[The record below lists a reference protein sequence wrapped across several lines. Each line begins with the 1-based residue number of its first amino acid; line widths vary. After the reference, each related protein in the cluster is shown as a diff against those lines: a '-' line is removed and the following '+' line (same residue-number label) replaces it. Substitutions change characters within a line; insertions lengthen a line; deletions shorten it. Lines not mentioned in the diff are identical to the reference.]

1 MALRIYNT
9 LSHQKEPFLP
19 VNDPVRFYCCG
30 MTPKF
35 YPHVGHGRLF
45 VSMDVLRRY
54 LRECGYIV
62 RYVQNFTDVDDKI
75 IARAAR
81 EGLDPAT
88 VAQKYTDGYFQSMDA
103 LNVLRA
109 DVYPKATET
118 IAGIIAMIEGLVARG
133 YAYAPGNGDV
143 YYRVAAFPE
152 YGKLSHR
159 TEEDVQAGA
168 RIAVEE
174 QKEDPRDFA
183 MWKAAKED
191 EPWWPSPWGHGR
203 PGWHIEC
210 SAMVRQEL
218 GDQIDIHAGGPD
230 LIFPHHENEIAQSEA
245 FTGCEPFARYWVH
258 IGQLNVNNE
267 KMAHSTENFTT
278 ILAVLERYHP
288 AVLRLFYL
296 SQHYRTPANFSDE
309 SLEVTRR
316 AAERLVMVSN
326 SLTALRQAAAVV
338 APPAGTPAAPPA
350 LIEGLRQ
357 QLTQVRREFY
367 EAMDDDFNTAAALAP
382 LYGLGRELNRLRDAG
397 LPSDPSGSLA
407 AVLDDVAQT
416 FEHLLAVLGLQLPT
430 DAAELVRGTPTTGPS
445 EAEIEA
451 LVAQRADLRRQR
463 RWADA
468 DAVRAE
474 LANRGIMIEDRADG
488 TSWRREPR

>member
-1 MALRIYNT
+1 VALRIYNT
-9 LSHQKEPFLP
+9 LTRRKETFLP
-19 VNDPVRFYCCG
+19 RNDPVRFYCCG

-35 YPHVGHGRLF
+35 YPHLGHGRLF

-54 LRECGYIV
+54 LQERGYNV
-62 RYVQNFTDVDDKI
+62 RYIQNFTDVDDKI

-81 EGLDPAT
+81 EGLEPET
-88 VAQKYTDGYFQSMDA
+88 VAQKYTDGYFQSMEA
-103 LNVLRA
+103 LNVLPA

-118 IAGIIAMIEGLVARG
+118 IPGIVSMIEGLVARG
-133 YAYAPGNGDV
+133 FAYAPGNGDV
-143 YYRVAAFPE
+143 YYRVTAFPG

-168 RIAVEE
+168 RIAIEE
-174 QKEDPRDFA
+174 QKGDPRDFA
-183 MWKAAKED
+183 LWKAAKEG
-191 EPWWPSPWGHGR
+191 EPRWPSPWGQGR

-245 FTGCEPFARYWVH
+245 FTGSEPFVQYWVH

-288 AVLRLFYL
+288 AVLRLYYL
-296 SQHYRTPANFSDE
+296 TQHYRTPTNFTED

-316 AAERLVMVSN
+316 AAERLVMARD
-326 SLTALRQAAAVV
+326 SLATLRRSAVADALPETKDGDLPAVAEDLRRQLV
-338 APPAGTPAAPPA
+338 ATS
-350 LIEGLRQ
+350 RD
-357 QLTQVRREFY
+357 FY
-367 EAMDDDFNTAAALAP
+367 EAMDDDFNTAAALAS
-382 LYGLGRELNRLRDAG
+382 LYGLGREINRLRDSVQPG
-397 LPSDPSGSLA
+397 ELTSPLISLLQA
-407 AVLDDVAQT
+407 TEQT
-416 FEHLLAVLGLQLPT
+416 FGQLLDILGLQLPA
-430 DAAELVRGTPTTGPS
+430 DAADLARGAPSSGPTDS
-445 EAEIEA
+445 EIEA
-451 LVAQRADLRRQR
+451 LLAQRADLRQQR

-468 DAVRAE
+468 DAVRAR
-474 LANRGIMIEDRADG
+474 LAEQGVTIEDRSDG
-488 TSWRREPR
+488 TVWRRA

>member
-9 LSHQKEPFLP
+9 LTHQKEPFLP
-19 VNDPVRFYCCG
+19 ANDPVRFYCCG

-35 YPHVGHGRLF
+35 FPHLGHGRLF

-54 LRECGYIV
+54 LLERGYQV

-75 IARAAR
+75 IARATQ

-88 VAQKYTDGYFQSMDA
+88 VAQKYTDGYFQSMEA
-103 LNVLRA
+103 LNVLPA

-118 IAGIIAMIEGLVARG
+118 IPGIISMIDGLVARG

-143 YYRVAAFPE
+143 YYRVAAFPS

-159 TEEDVQAGA
+159 TEEDVQPGA

-174 QKEDPRDFA
+174 QKGDPRDFA
-183 MWKAAKED
+183 LWKAAKEG
-191 EPWWPSPWGHGR
+191 EPRWQSPWGYGR

-245 FTGCEPFARYWVH
+245 FTGCEPFAQYWVH

-288 AVLRLFYL
+288 VVLRLYYL
-296 SQHYRTPANFSDE
+296 TQHYRTPSNFTDD

-316 AAERLVMVSN
+316 AAERLVMARR
-326 SLTALRQAAAVV
+326 SLSALRAIAAAS
-338 APPAGTPAAPPA
+338 APPA
-350 LIEGLRQ
+350 LSGVPQPSAAGALQRQ
-357 QLTQVRREFY
+357 LNQARREFY
-367 EAMDDDFNTAAALAP
+367 EAMDDDFNTAVALTT
-382 LYGLGRELNRLRDAG
+382 LYGLSREINRLRDSTP
-397 LPSDPSGSLA
+397 LPGDA
-407 AVLDDVAQT
+407 QEWAIVLDDIART
-416 FEHLLAVLGLQLPT
+416 FEHFLAILGLQVPAS
-430 DAAELVRGTPTTGPS
+430 AAELVRGAASGGPS
-445 EAEIEA
+445 DAEIEA
-451 LVAQRADLRRQR
+451 LVAKRAELRRQR

-468 DAVRAE
+468 DAVRAR
-474 LANRGIMIEDRADG
+474 LADQGISVEDRADG
-488 TSWRREPR
+488 AVWRRGG